1 MFQTSFLVHEQ
12 SFQNSSSFRPFRSDP
27 LLLNSEQCP
36 LILRFT
42 PSLFSSLLWFSDDA
56 KSSSYFWWNFL
67 FLGFVDDGNAD
78 ELHSM
83 LNTASGAEL
92 FSKLSAGDS
101 LCDSSWCSTASLWWW
116 WCWRFLVFQI
126 RMNRVMVSWFA
137 SFSER
142 TLLPRSLIVLLG
154 CWLLEFWY
162 IMDFLTVSSYYHCQ
176 LVASRLAGSLCA
188 FLVLAQ

>member
-27 LLLNSEQCP
+27 LLLHSEQCP

-42 PSLFSSLLWFSDDA
+42 PSLFSSTC
-56 KSSSYFWWNFL
+56 FWWNFL
-67 FLGFVDDGNAD
+67 FLVFVDDGNAN
-78 ELHSM
+78 EQHSM

-101 LCDSSWCSTASLWWW
+101 LCDSPWCSTASLWWWW

-142 TLLPRSLIVLLG
+142 TLLTRSLIVLLG

-162 IMDFLTVSSYYHCQ
+162 IKDFLTVSSYYHCQ
-176 LVASRLAGSLCA
+176 LVASILAGSLCA